1 MDRIWNLS
9 NLKHTCNSPPT
20 TVKLQIVDSHSWSI
34 FSNPYT
40 DNTVIPI
47 VSSWRTK
54 PATGESGKCQII
66 FLLYDAVL
74 QGLKIYLC
82 SVRGN
87 NKAFNL

>member
-9 NLKHTCNSPPT
+9 NMQFTFNSPPT
-20 TVKLQIVDSHSWSI
+20 AVKLQIVDSHSWSI

-40 DNTVIPI
+40 DNIIIPV

-54 PATGESGKCQII
+54 PANGESGKCQII

-82 SVRGN
+82 SVR
-87 NKAFNL
+87 